1 MNGYIKPAINE
12 NEIEGGKGNDDFTKW
27 VESPYYIDYTFLS
40 KLENCSLDFDRLAKQ
55 VGCSV
60 DELHFHTLIKK
71 MIGE

>member
-40 KLENCSLDFDRLAKQ
+40 KLENCSLDFDRLAKRR
-55 VGCSV
+55 
-60 DELHFHTLIKK
+60 
-71 MIGE
+71 